1 MSMKSIITTF
11 AVLLVTL
18 VAIAQSPEK
27 MSYQA
32 IIRDNA
38 NALVINQSVGMQI
51 SILQGSTAG
60 SAVYVETQTSTTNL
74 NGLATIEIG
83 TGTVVSSGN
92 FASIDWANGPFYIK
106 TETDPTGGS
115 TYTISGVSQM
125 LSVPYALYAKT
136 SGNGAGP
143 VGPQG
148 PAGAQGPAGTPDF
161 AYNESYDV
169 GPLPAYDGV
178 TYASLLTMT
187 APSSGLYW
195 ISMHTETYTDLNMTG
210 PVASLSA
217 IFINGSMND
226 QFSQNVHQHEIGK
239 SITLVAGDIVEL
251 RCASNVGGG
260 RAVRSFGS
268 IQKIQ

>member
-115 TYTISGVSQM
+115 TYTISGVSQL

-178 TYASLLTMT
+178 TYASVLTMT

-195 ISMHTETYTDLNMTG
+195 ISMHTETYTDLNFTG